1 MRRWPRHGRQ
11 ADQPGKPNRAGACS
25 FCGKRQDQ
33 VRKLIAGPGVWICN
47 ECVVLCV
54 QILADPRGNTA
65 SGLRRLWRAVVAELR
80 GVTR

>member
-1 MRRWPRHGRQ
+1 VTGP
-11 ADQPGKPNRAGACS
+11 CS

-54 QILADPRGNTA
+54 EILADPRGNTV
-65 SGLRRLWRAVVAELR
+65 SGPRRAWQAVVAELR
-80 GVTR
+80 GVRR